1 MTNVVS
7 LSGKPKVPD
16 TAVIHK
22 GDVVALDDILF
33 YADQFIHMRHI
44 KIGSDFVEIAGVS
57 DLPPDIP
64 PDIPEEEEDT
74 PARAVSVADTDIEE
88 EDWTKPLIV
97 KDDADDTIVEPD
109 FLIRLGLLDNDG
121 VYKTIEVSSYTNLK
135 TSYTSEMRAII
146 YDDYDEVTHTDYV
159 GPCVLVNGDAVDASI
174 VNQDDQT
181 LTVVVKLL
189 TGVKVMVL
197 PRWQVIYLSM
207 GPMGED
213 APDDGDEEDNL
224 PA

>member
-1 MTNVVS
+1 M
-7 LSGKPKVPD
+7 
-16 TAVIHK
+16 
-22 GDVVALDDILF
+22 
-33 YADQFIHMRHI
+33 
-44 KIGSDFVEIAGVS
+44 EIAGVS

-121 VYKTIEVSSYTNLK
+121 IYKTIEVSSYTSLK

-159 GPCVLVNGDAVDASI
+159 GPCVLVNGDAVDASVI
-174 VNQDDQT
+174 NQDDQS